1 MLESNMKI
9 QEALTELR
17 KTEKRKFI
25 QTVDLI
31 INLQKF
37 DVRKESINTFITL
50 PHVAERRICAFLTR
64 KSPLVD
70 TIIKE
75 DFDKFK
81 EDADMKRFANKY
93 DAFIAVA
100 SLMPTIATK
109 FGRVLGPLGK
119 MPSPQAGIV
128 PLDNDESIKAM
139 LEKLKKMK
147 RIRTKERSIKIA
159 IGKESMSDKEVE
171 DNVNAVVKA
180 VEALLPRKN
189 DNIKDVMLKFT
200 MTKAIKL

>member
-1 MLESNMKI
+1 MKI
-9 QEALTELR
+9 QEALIELR
-17 KTEKRKFI
+17 KQEKRKFI
-25 QTVDLI
+25 QTIDLI

-50 PHVAERRICAFLTR
+50 PHVAERKICAFLTR
-64 KSPLVD
+64 KTSLVD
-70 TIIKE
+70 TIIRE
-75 DFDKFK
+75 EFDKFK
-81 EDADMKRFANKY
+81 EDADMKRLANRY

-119 MPSPQAGIV
+119 MPSPQAGII
-128 PLDNDESIKAM
+128 PLDNDEQVKGM

-171 DNVNAVVKA
+171 DNVHAVVKA

-189 DNIKDVMLKFT
+189 DNIKNVMLKFT

>member
-1 MLESNMKI
+1 MKI
-9 QEALTELR
+9 QEALAELR
-17 KTEKRKFI
+17 KEEKRKFI
-25 QTVDLI
+25 QTIDLI

-50 PHVAERRICAFLTR
+50 PHVAERKICAFLTR
-64 KSPLVD
+64 KTTLVD

-81 EDADMKRFANKY
+81 EDADMKRLANRY

-119 MPSPQAGIV
+119 MPSPQAGII
-128 PLDNDESIKAM
+128 PLDNDESVKAM

-171 DNVNAVVKA
+171 ENVNAVVKS

-189 DNIKDVMLKFT
+189 DNIKNVMLKFT

>member
-1 MLESNMKI
+1 MKI
-9 QEALTELR
+9 QEALAELR
-17 KTEKRKFI
+17 KEEKRKFI
-25 QTVDLI
+25 QTIDLI

-50 PHVAERRICAFLTR
+50 PHVAERKICAFLTR
-64 KSPLVD
+64 KTTLVD

-81 EDADMKRFANKY
+81 EDADMKRLANRY
-93 DAFIAVA
+93 DAFIA
-100 SLMPTIATK
+100 
-109 FGRVLGPLGK
+109 RVLGPLGK
-119 MPSPQAGIV
+119 MPSPQAGII
-128 PLDNDESIKAM
+128 PLDNDESVKAM

-171 DNVNAVVKA
+171 ENVNAVVKS

-189 DNIKDVMLKFT
+189 DNIKNVMLKFT